1 MLRAFSYVYWV
12 FLALTFPVF
21 FAVALAIFVLTV
33 AFDRRRV
40 AVHLFSCFWAS
51 CYVWLCPLWRV
62 RISGRGR
69 LPWRGAAVIVA
80 NHASLLDILV
90 LYGLFRP
97 FKWVSKAELFRVPI
111 LGWNMRINDYV
122 PLRRGERESVIQMM
136 AHCRRHLAA
145 GSPIL
150 IFPEGTRSKDGSL
163 QPFKEGAFRLA
174 AEAGCPVI
182 PVAMR
187 GTGEALP
194 KHGVVLRNR
203 MRARVEVLPALD
215 PASFE
220 GPQALRD
227 AARAA
232 IAAALSRPD

>member
-97 FKWVSKAELFRVPI
+97 FKWVSKAELFRVPV

-182 PVAMR
+182 PVALR

-194 KHGVVLRNR
+194 KHGLVLRNR
-203 MRARVEVLPALD
+203 MRARIEVLPALD

-220 GPQALRD
+220 EPQGLRD

-232 IAAALSRPD
+232 IAAALTRPD